1 MKYTYNGYSRKAKH
15 VIPISQGIVCG
26 FFIFRCG
33 TSSLEEFVK
42 IHSLQTCEEESDGSL
57 GTYVPE
63 MWDFSCKPQA

>member
-1 MKYTYNGYSRKAKH
+1 MEGPVSRLSLYSNTRTRLHYSKFQ
-15 VIPISQGIVCG
+15 VIL
-26 FFIFRCG
+26 
-33 TSSLEEFVK
+33 TLLSSLEEFVK